1 MARSLRLEFDGAL
14 YHVMARRNARQAVFV
29 DDVDRAAFVANLGR
43 VTGRFDWRVWAW
55 CLMGS
60 HYHLLVETMRLT
72 LSRGMREVNGVCSTA
87 EQGANPARK
96 KQDVTLYLA

>member
-14 YHVMARRNARQAVFV
+14 YHVMARGNARQAIFV

-60 HYHLLVETMRLT
+60 HYHLLVETMRPT
-72 LSRGMREVNGVCSTA
+72 LSRGVRRSTVSA
-87 EQGANPARK
+87 VRPSRAR
-96 KQDVTLYLA
+96 TLRARNKT